1 MAGKVAVVFDLDGT
15 LIDSAPDLRG
25 SLNRVLAE
33 RGLPPVSTAAAG
45 SMIGDGARVLV
56 ERAWAAHG
64 QVAGAADLA
73 DFLADYEANATV
85 ETVLYPGIMEM
96 LARLKGDAHP
106 LAICTNKPLAVTRII
121 LEKLGLQRFFP
132 VVIGGDSTSYRK
144 PDPRHLEAAVTA
156 LGGAKAVMIGDHEN
170 DMAAARGLGVPSI
183 FVSWGY
189 GSALGDYIARVP
201 AELPGIVGLL

>member
-1 MAGKVAVVFDLDGT
+1 
-15 LIDSAPDLRG
+15 
-25 SLNRVLAE
+25 
-33 RGLPPVSTAAAG
+33 
-45 SMIGDGARVLV
+45 
-56 ERAWAAHG
+56 
-64 QVAGAADLA
+64 
-73 DFLADYEANATV
+73 
-85 ETVLYPGIMEM
+85 
-96 LARLKGDAHP
+96 

-170 DMAAARGLGVPSI
+170 DMAAARGLGISSI

-201 AELPGIVGLL
+201 AELPGIIGLL